1 MFYLFYLLSSNLQ
14 SQKLH
19 TINAGNY
26 YYQPSS
32 LTIEQGDTVKF
43 VNQGG
48 YHDVAVTAG
57 PESLRLCKAKICL
70 HVLAH
75 APLEF

>member
-1 MFYLFYLLSSNLQ
+1 MYYVLFILFAISNLQ

-19 TINAGNY
+19 IINAGNY

-32 LTIEQGDTVKF
+32 LTVDQGDTVKF

-57 PESLRLCKAKICL
+57 PESLSLPTICFDL
-70 HVLAH
+70 NLS
-75 APLEF
+75 